1 MQTRLAHGA
10 VAAKDRQSTIHKLFE
25 EAGCMVE
32 GQRVGRKT
40 ANVICTMPGE
50 SDSEIIVGGHFDF
63 VDHGQG
69 IVDDWSGVAL
79 LPSLYEAEKSNS

>member
-1 MQTRLAHGA
+1 
-10 VAAKDRQSTIHKLFE
+10 
-25 EAGCMVE
+25 
-32 GQRVGRKT
+32 
-40 ANVICTMPGE
+40 MPGE